1 MKKRIRVVCA
11 LIKKNNRIFV
21 AQRDYGEFKGLYEFP
36 GGKIE
41 EGETPKEA
49 IIREIKEELET
60 TIKVERFLLNEVYE
74 YPSFI
79 LDMDAFLVTPIEG
92 NLTIEKGIH
101 SDEKWINKEEGEFL
115 SWCPADKDIFFK
127 IRDLMQI

>member
-21 AQRDYGEFKGLYEFP
+21 AQRDYGEFRGLYEFP

-41 EGETPKEA
+41 EGETPEEA

-60 TIKVERFLLNEVYE
+60 TIKVEKFLLNEVYE

-101 SDEKWINKEEGEFL
+101 SDEKWINKEEGGFL

-127 IRDLMQI
+127 IRDLMGI